1 MKWMGRKGNEM
12 VIFVCIYIYIYIYIS
27 GDVIDFLIS
36 VGMKV

>member
-1 MKWMGRKGNEM
+1 M

>member
-1 MKWMGRKGNEM
+1 M
-12 VIFVCIYIYIYIYIS
+12 VIFVCIYIYIYIYIYIS